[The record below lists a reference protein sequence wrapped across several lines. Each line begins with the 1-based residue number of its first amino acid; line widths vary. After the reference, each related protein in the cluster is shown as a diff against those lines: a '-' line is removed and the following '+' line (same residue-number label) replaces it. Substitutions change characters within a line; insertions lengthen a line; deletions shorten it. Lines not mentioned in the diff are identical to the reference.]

1 MGLTRKGEVGG
12 PVSGLLGRV
21 YLSMVAPS
29 PNSSPQI
36 PPLPPVAQNLR
47 FHCWWGGEREH
58 WWCVSVSLSVCLCVC
73 VSESLRLSLSLSL
86 SLSLCVCVCVCTEAD
101 CCWTAERAQWR
112 ALPPRKISGKTRSQR
127 RFEAQSEQT
136 TDACMY
142 ICIHVCVCVDVC
154 VYVCMHM
161 DVNVCPRVN
170 ECSIQAFVCL
180 IAWEDE

>member
-86 SLSLCVCVCVCTEAD
+86 SLSVCVCVCVL
-101 CCWTAERAQWR
+101 RQIVVGR
-112 ALPPRKISGKTRSQR
+112 
-127 RFEAQSEQT
+127 QSERNGGLFLPGKSPGRLVLRGGLKHSLNRQQMLVCT
-136 TDACMY
+136 YVFM
-142 ICIHVCVCVDVC
+142 CVCAWMC
-154 VYVCMHM
+154 VSM
-161 DVNVCPRVN
+161 
-170 ECSIQAFVCL
+170 FVCT
-180 IAWEDE
+180 WM